1 MADINVKQLSKAIKI
16 DLDNLL
22 AQMKSAGLSHQSET
36 DIVSTEDKK
45 VLLKFIKDSKKD
57 SKKTISLSTSSQKI
71 AKPNLSVTRINSP
84 DNEKK
89 SNVKQDFAGS
99 IDFDEAERKRLNAQN
114 ESAEEEKKKAEA
126 KTKVVRKTKQ
136 ESQKKIPQNPKK
148 DKKTFKDSSKEDQR
162 EQEGEKFL
170 AKNLENVQK
179 FEKPQEFI
187 QREVR
192 IPETIVVSD
201 LAKELSIKSSDLIKS
216 LMNSGVMVTLNQAI
230 DQETAILVV
239 EELGHIG
246 IPQEIESEE
255 EKILEHIVYEGDEEL
270 RNPVVSVLGHVDH
283 GKTSI
288 LDFIRKS
295 SVADQ
300 EEGGITQGI
309 GAYQVDHNNQT
320 ITFIDT
326 PGHAAFSEMRARG
339 ANSTD
344 IVVLVVAADDGI
356 KPQTVEAIKH
366 AKAAK
371 VPIIVAINKCDLPEK
386 NISKIKNEMMQYEL
400 IAEDLSGDTL
410 FVEVSAIKKI
420 NLDKLKENI
429 LLQSEILDLKASYS
443 DKARGVVI
451 ESKIDK
457 GKGPVSTIL
466 ISNGKLKRGDYFIC
480 GDTWGKIRAMI
491 NYEGKMVNE
500 AFPSMP
506 IEILGMNSSAYAGA
520 EFMVTKD
527 ENEAKELTEFRKNNN
542 NQNKVLAKD
551 KTTLFEEVKDKD
563 ELNIIIKSDV
573 QGSSEA
579 LKMAINKIEHKEV
592 EAKIILSDIGMINE
606 TDVSL
611 AKASNAILIG
621 FNVKPNREAKK
632 LAEEQKIDIKYFNII
647 YEAIDHVEKSL
658 SGLLEP
664 DIKETILGSA
674 EIQKVFKVSTAG
686 KIAGSK
692 VISGEIKSK
701 SKARIIRDG
710 VVVYSGEIL
719 TIFREKNQVKEVGSG
734 LECGISIKDF
744 IDFKEKDV
752 IESYLSEEV
761 QRSI

>member
-1 MADINVKQLSKAIKI
+1 MDKDKKKTLTISSDLKKKI
-16 DLDNLL
+16 DTSSISTSGKKSFSVEKRKPFKPNKQYNNTSSTPNVNINPDN
-22 AQMKSAGLSHQSET
+22 
-36 DIVSTEDKK
+36 KK
-45 VLLKFIKDSKKD
+45 KNFARKFIEQQATKDFIKKD
-57 SKKTISLSTSSQKI
+57 NKPAGKSKLKLKGPVDKRDFKLTVSRALNVEEIEIKQRSL
-71 AKPNLSVTRINSP
+71 ASVKRARLK
-84 DNEKK
+84 EKK
-89 SNVKQDFAGS
+89 KPEG
-99 IDFDEAERKRLNAQN
+99 
-114 ESAEEEKKKAEA
+114 EEKKEFKKVIKEVKIPEQITIQELSNRMAE
-126 KTKVVRKTKQ
+126 KSNDIIKFLFNMKVVAT
-136 ESQKKIPQNPKK
+136 INHNIDK
-148 DKKTFKDSSKEDQR
+148 DTAEYIVKEFGHKPILEDKPSIAISKSKEKF
-162 EQEGEKFL
+162 EGEV
-170 AKNLENVQK
+170 KNR
-179 FEKPQEFI
+179 P
-187 QREVR
+187 
-192 IPETIVVSD
+192 
-201 LAKELSIKSSDLIKS
+201 
-216 LMNSGVMVTLNQAI
+216 
-230 DQETAILVV
+230 
-239 EELGHIG
+239 
-246 IPQEIESEE
+246 
-255 EKILEHIVYEGDEEL
+255 
-270 RNPVVSVLGHVDH
+270 PVVTIMGHVDH
-283 GKTSI
+283 GKTSL
-288 LDFIRKS
+288 LDSLRDTNVVS
-295 SVADQ
+295 G
-300 EEGGITQGI
+300 EHGGITQHI
-309 GAYQVDHNNQT
+309 GAYQVKTDGNKI

-326 PGHAAFSEMRARG
+326 PGHAAFTEMRARG
-339 ANSTD
+339 SKITD

-410 FVEVSAIKKI
+410 FVEVSALKKM
-420 NLDKLKENI
+420 NLDKLKESI
-429 LLQSEILDLKASYS
+429 LLQSEILDLKASFS
-443 DKARGVVI
+443 EKARGVVI

-466 ISNGKLKRGDYFIC
+466 ISNGKLKTGDYFIC

-491 NYEGKMVNE
+491 DYEGKTVKE
-500 AFPSMP
+500 ALPSMP
-506 IEILGMNSSAYAGA
+506 VEILGMNSSAYAGA

-527 ENEAKELTEFRKNNN
+527 EDEAKQLTEFKKNNSS
-542 NQNKVLAKD
+542 QNKTSTKD
-551 KTTLFEEVKDKD
+551 KKTLFEDAKEKD

-611 AKASNAILIG
+611 AKASNAVLIG

-632 LAEEQKIDIKYFNII
+632 LAEDQKIDIKYFNII
-647 YEAIDHVEKSL
+647 YEAIEHVEKSL

-664 DIKETILGSA
+664 DVKETVLGSA
-674 EIQKVFKVSTAG
+674 EIQKIFKVSTAG

-719 TIFREKNQVKEVGSG
+719 SIFGEKNQVKEVGTG
-734 LECGISIKDF
+734 LECGISIKNF

-752 IESYLSEEV
+752 IESFLSEQI

>member
-1 MADINVKQLSKAIKI
+1 MDKNKKKTLTISSDLKKKI
-16 DLDNLL
+16 DTSSIS
-22 AQMKSAGLSHQSET
+22 SAGKKSFSVEKKKTFRNNKSSPKPSLKTNITSDVKKKNFVRKFIEQQATKDFIKKDNKPAGKSKLKLKGPIDKRDFKLT
-36 DIVSTEDKK
+36 VSRALNVEEIEIKQRSLAAVKRARLKDKKKPVGEDKK
-45 VLLKFIKDSKKD
+45 EFKKV
-57 SKKTISLSTSSQKI
+57 IRE
-71 AKPNLSVTRINSP
+71 V
-84 DNEKK
+84 
-89 SNVKQDFAGS
+89 
-99 IDFDEAERKRLNAQN
+99 
-114 ESAEEEKKKAEA
+114 
-126 KTKVVRKTKQ
+126 
-136 ESQKKIPQNPKK
+136 KIP
-148 DKKTFKDSSKEDQR
+148 
-162 EQEGEKFL
+162 EQIT
-170 AKNLENVQK
+170 
-179 FEKPQEFI
+179 I
-187 QREVR
+187 Q
-192 IPETIVVSD
+192 
-201 LAKELSIKSSDLIKS
+201 ELSNRMAEKSSDIIKF
-216 LMNSGVMVTLNQAI
+216 LFNMKVVATINHNI
-230 DQETAILVV
+230 DKDTAEYIVK
-239 EELGHIG
+239 EFGHN
-246 IPQEIESEE
+246 P
-255 EKILEHIVYEGDEEL
+255 ILEDKPSIENNKPNEKLEGVVNS
-270 RNPVVSVLGHVDH
+270 RPPVVTIMGHVDH
-283 GKTSI
+283 GKTSL
-288 LDFIRKS
+288 LDSLRDTNVVS
-295 SVADQ
+295 G
-300 EEGGITQGI
+300 EHGGITQHI
-309 GAYQVDHNNQT
+309 GAYQVKTENNKL

-326 PGHAAFSEMRARG
+326 PGHAAFTEMRARG
-339 ANSTD
+339 SKITD

-410 FVEVSAIKKI
+410 FVEVSALKKM
-420 NLDKLKENI
+420 NLDKLKESI
-429 LLQSEILDLKASYS
+429 LLQSEILDLKASFS
-443 DKARGVVI
+443 DKARGVVL

-491 NYEGKMVNE
+491 NHVGETVNE
-500 AFPSMP
+500 ALPSMP
-506 IEILGMNSSAYAGA
+506 VEILGMNSSAYAGA
-520 EFMVTKD
+520 EFIVTKNED
-527 ENEAKELTEFRKNNN
+527 EAKELAEFRKNSSSK
-542 NQNKVLAKD
+542 NKALVKD
-551 KTTLFEEVKDKD
+551 KTTLFEGTKDKE

-579 LKMAINKIEHKEV
+579 LKMAITKIEHNEV

-632 LAEEQKIDIKYFNII
+632 LAEEQKVDIKYFNII
-647 YEAIDHVEKSL
+647 YEALDHVEKSL
-658 SGLLEP
+658 SGLLDP
-664 DIKETILGSA
+664 DIKETVLGSA

-719 TIFREKNQVKEVGSG
+719 SIFREKNQVKEVGTG

-752 IESYLSEEV
+752 IESYLAEEV
-761 QRSI
+761 QRTI